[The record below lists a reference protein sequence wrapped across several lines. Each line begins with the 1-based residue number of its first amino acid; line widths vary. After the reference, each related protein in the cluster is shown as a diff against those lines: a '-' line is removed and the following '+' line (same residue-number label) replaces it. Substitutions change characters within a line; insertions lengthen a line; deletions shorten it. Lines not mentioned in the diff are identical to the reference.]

1 MIDLDFPAH
10 FPSHRRNPRSGL
22 FENRCVSES
31 RVIPLEFHQLDRR
44 YEHLRVRNRQRLR
57 RLLASLAESGQQTPI
72 VVVAVSGRPDCYRV
86 IDGYKRVAALE
97 QLGRDTVQA
106 VIWPMSDAEALVLDR
121 TMRFSEPE
129 SALEQGWLLSELE
142 QRFGYSLDDLGRQF
156 DHSPSW
162 VSRRLALVEL
172 LPDTVQQQVRTGQI
186 GAHVAMKYLAPVAR
200 ANLDH
205 CPRMAKAF
213 ASHRCSSRQAGAL
226 YAAWREAS
234 PAIQERILDSPEL
247 FLKAQQRVQPQPP
260 AADELLRDLDLV
272 SVVAWIGAEMEFALS
287 QAVASGDA
295 FEHRP
300 SECGHCVQNFLA
312 DLDFRDLP
320 GEAAG
325 FELGADDTLPTADL
339 RFYPAALVVPCGR
352 LPGHA
357 AVAADLGNMAIPNG
371 WIPRRLRSGHCVL
384 WRRYNHIQGL
394 PIPFPQQIPC
404 RRSIIGAVSQKARDL
419 GIELIQEPG

>member
-1 MIDLDFPAH
+1 MIRRDFPAH
-10 FPSHRRNPRSGL
+10 FPPHRRNPRSGL
-22 FENRCVSES
+22 FENQCVSES
-31 RVIPLEFHQLDRR
+31 RVIALEFHQLDRR

-142 QRFGYSLDDLGRQF
+142 QRFGYSLEDLGRQF
-156 DHSPSW
+156 DRSPSW

-200 ANLDH
+200 ANRDH
-205 CPRMAKAF
+205 CPRMAQAF

-226 YAAWREAS
+226 YAAWRDAS
-234 PAIQERILDSPEL
+234 PDIRERILDSPEL
-247 FLKAQQRVQPQPP
+247 FLKASERVQPQPP
-260 AADELLRDLDLV
+260 VADELLRDLDLV
-272 SVVAWIGAEMEFALS
+272 RTITTRARGRLARAAPLMGAADFDNARRKIEC
-287 QAVASGDA
+287 AVAELTHLVECIEKEIGHVEPKSTDRDSGTASTGSLETRDRTGA
-295 FEHRP
+295 G
-300 SECGHCVQNFLA
+300 SLA
-312 DLDFRDLP
+312 S
-320 GEAAG
+320 
-325 FELGADDTLPTADL
+325 LGAQS
-339 RFYPAALVVPCGR
+339 PALELLHIAGTGACGESRTVPGPD
-352 LPGHA
+352 PGTTGH
-357 AVAADLGNMAIPNG
+357 LQ
-371 WIPRRLRSGHCVL
+371 RQSG
-384 WRRYNHIQGL
+384 
-394 PIPFPQQIPC
+394 
-404 RRSIIGAVSQKARDL
+404 
-419 GIELIQEPG
+419 PGP

>member
-272 SVVAWIGAEMEFALS
+272 QTITNRARRRLARGAPLMGSADFDNARRKIEC
-287 QAVASGDA
+287 AVAELTHLV
-295 FEHRP
+295 EHI
-300 SECGHCVQNFLA
+300 EKEVGHV
-312 DLDFRDLP
+312 
-320 GEAAG
+320 
-325 FELGADDTLPTADL
+325 
-339 RFYPAALVVPCGR
+339 
-352 LPGHA
+352 
-357 AVAADLGNMAIPNG
+357 
-371 WIPRRLRSGHCVL
+371 
-384 WRRYNHIQGL
+384 
-394 PIPFPQQIPC
+394 
-404 RRSIIGAVSQKARDL
+404 
-419 GIELIQEPG
+419 EPGSTDRDSGTASTRSVETRDRPGAGSLASVGAQSSTLELLHLAGTGACGESRTVPGPDPGTTGHLQRQSGPGP